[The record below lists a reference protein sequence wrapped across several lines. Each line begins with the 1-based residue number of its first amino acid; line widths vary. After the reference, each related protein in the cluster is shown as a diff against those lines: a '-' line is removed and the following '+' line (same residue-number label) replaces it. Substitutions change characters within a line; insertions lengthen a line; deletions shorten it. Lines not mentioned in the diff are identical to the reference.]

1 MRRRGL
7 LALGA
12 LALIGV
18 GCDAR
23 LPEPESPGARL
34 YASRCGGCHRI
45 YAPSSLTAAMWDL
58 TVQRMQG
65 ELVRRGAPALTTEE
79 QAMLL
84 AYLAQHS
91 TGREQP

>member
-1 MRRRGL
+1 MRRLGR

-12 LALIGV
+12 LALVGA

-34 YASRCGGCHRI
+34 YATRCSGCHRI
-45 YAPSSLTAAMWDL
+45 YAPSSLTAAMWEL
-58 TVQRMQG
+58 TVRRMQG
-65 ELVRRGAPALTTEE
+65 ELVRRGTPALTSEE
-79 QAMLL
+79 QATLL

-91 TGREQP
+91 TGRDQP